1 MIGRASRV
9 AATTASSHAALSW
22 IPLVK
27 HSKVRV
33 RPALTATALVA
44 VGAIVLVGCS
54 SGQPSSRPS
63 ASQKVLVVASTDVYG
78 DIASQIGGSAVSV
91 TSILTNPN
99 QDPHSFEA
107 DAQTQ
112 LAISKAQVIIENG
125 GGYDDYVDTMRS
137 STSSTAALIDAVKLS
152 GITASGGELNE
163 HVFYDYPTMV
173 KVGNAI
179 AANLAKERPAKA
191 STFFA
196 NAAAFKNKVTAL
208 EAETAALKA
217 KYDGEKVS
225 YTEPV
230 PGYLFDAIG
239 LVDVTPGAFSRA
251 VEEGNDV
258 PPAALN
264 DTLKLMRDKS
274 VALLAYNEQASSP
287 ETSQVQSA
295 AEKSGVPVVPVTETL
310 PKGTTYET
318 WQQGNID
325 KITAALAAAK

>member
-1 MIGRASRV
+1 MKIPRALPL
-9 AATTASSHAALSW
+9 AALAAVS
-22 IPLVK
+22 
-27 HSKVRV
+27 
-33 RPALTATALVA
+33 ALALA
-44 VGAIVLVGCS
+44 GCS
-54 SGQPSSRPS
+54 GSSAASPSSS
-63 ASQKVLVVASTDVYG
+63 SGGKVLVVASTDVYG

-107 DAQTQ
+107 DARTQ

-137 STSSTAALIDAVKLS
+137 STSSRAALINAVKLS
-152 GITASGGELNE
+152 GFQPKGGDLNE

-173 KVGNAI
+173 KVANAM
-179 AANLAKERPAKA
+179 AADFAKEAPSKS

-196 NAAAFKNKVTAL
+196 NAATFKNELAKL
-208 EAETAALKA
+208 DDQTAALK
-217 KYDGEKVS
+217 KLYDGEKVS

-239 LVDVTPGAFSRA
+239 LVDVTPEAFSHA

-264 DTLKLMRDKS
+264 TTLKLMQTKA
-274 VALLAYNEQASSP
+274 VKLLAYNEQASSP
-287 ETSQVQSA
+287 ETSEVQA
-295 AEKSGVPVVPVTETL
+295 AAKRAGVPVVPVTETL
-310 PKGTTYET
+310 PTGTTYET

-325 KITAALAAAK
+325 KIKAALAR

>member
-1 MIGRASRV
+1 MLP
-9 AATTASSHAALSW
+9 AA
-22 IPLVK
+22 
-27 HSKVRV
+27 
-33 RPALTATALVA
+33 ALVA
-44 VGAIVLVGCS
+44 VSSLALVGCS
-54 SGQPSSRPS
+54 GSSSSPS
-63 ASQKVLVVASTDVYG
+63 ASPGGAVRVVASTDVYG
-78 DIASQIGGSAVSV
+78 DIAQQIGGSAVAV

-137 STSSTAALIDAVKLS
+137 STDSTATLIDAVKLS
-152 GITASGGELNE
+152 GFQPKDGDLNE

-173 KVGNAI
+173 KVADAM
-179 AANLAKERPAKA
+179 AADFAKEAPSKS

-196 NAAAFKNKVTAL
+196 NAASFRVRMAKL
-208 EAETAALKA
+208 EDQTAALK
-217 KYDGEKVS
+217 KQYDGEKVS

-239 LVDVTPGAFSRA
+239 LVDVTPEAFSHA

-258 PPAALN
+258 PPASLN
-264 DTLKLMRDKS
+264 APLTLMRTKA
-274 VALLAYNEQASSP
+274 VKLLAYNEQASSP
-287 ETSQVQSA
+287 ETSEVQA
-295 AEKSGVPVVPVTETL
+295 AAKKAGVPVVPVTETL
-310 PKGTTYET
+310 PSGTTYET

-325 KITAALAAAK
+325 KIKAALAR